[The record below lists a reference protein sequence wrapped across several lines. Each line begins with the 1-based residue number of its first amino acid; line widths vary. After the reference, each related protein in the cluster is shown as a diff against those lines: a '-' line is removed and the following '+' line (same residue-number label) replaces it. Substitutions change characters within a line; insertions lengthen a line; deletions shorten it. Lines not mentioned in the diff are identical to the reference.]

1 MRKIT
6 HIINKLGVIG
16 IPFKV
21 LLSLFATFW
30 AFVRIAWY
38 EQKFGCRI
46 HIKAL
51 LLVQDTS
58 RFTLG
63 NGVFIGANTV
73 LLCMDDPKGIKG
85 TAKLTIG
92 KGTSIGEMNN
102 IRAAGGEI
110 IIGEKCILSQY
121 ITIVAANH
129 LISKD
134 QYMIDQAWDTS
145 KNKVVIHDDVWIGSH
160 AQIMPGVTIGKGAI
174 IAAGATVTKDVE
186 PYAIM
191 LGSPAKLLR
200 YRE

>member
-6 HIINKLGVIG
+6 FIINKLGVIG

-21 LLSLFATFW
+21 MLSLITHIW
-30 AFVRIAWY
+30 ALFKVSWY
-38 EQKFGCRI
+38 EQKYNC
-46 HIKAL
+46 HINHRAL
-51 LLVQDTS
+51 LLIQDS
-58 RFTLG
+58 NRFSLG
-63 NGVFIGANTV
+63 KGVFIGANTV
-73 LLCMDDPKGIKG
+73 LLCMDDPKGTSG
-85 TAKLTIG
+85 VAKLSIG
-92 KGTSIGEMNN
+92 NGTSIGEMNN

-110 IIGEKCILSQY
+110 IIGEKCIFSQY

-129 LISKD
+129 LINKNE
-134 QYMIDQAWDTS
+134 YMIDQAWDTS
-145 KNKVVIHDDVWIGSH
+145 KNKVIIHDDVWIGSH

>member
-16 IPFKV
+16 IPLKV
-21 LLSLFATFW
+21 LLSVFAQVWALF
-30 AFVRIAWY
+30 RIAWY
-38 EQKFGCRI
+38 EQKYSCHI
-46 HIKAL
+46 HAKAL
-51 LLVQDTS
+51 LLIQDS
-58 RFTLG
+58 SKFNLG

-73 LLCMDDPKGIKG
+73 LLCMDDPKGEQGIS
-85 TAKLTIG
+85 KLSIG
-92 KGTSIGEMNN
+92 NGTSIGEMNN

-110 IIGEKCILSQY
+110 IIGQKCIFSQY

-129 LISKD
+129 LVSKD
-134 QYMIDQAWDTS
+134 KHMIDQAWDTT
-145 KNKVVIHDDVWIGSH
+145 KNSVVINDDVWIGSH
-160 AQIMPGVTIGKGAI
+160 SQIMPGVTIGKGAI

-191 LGSPAKLLR
+191 VGSPAKLLR

>member
-1 MRKIT
+1 MRKFI
-6 HIINKLGVIG
+6 HIINKLGFIG

-21 LLSLFATFW
+21 LLNLFAKAW
-30 AFVRIAWY
+30 AQVRIAFY
-38 EQKFGCRI
+38 EQKYNCHI
-46 HIKAL
+46 HYRAL
-51 LLVQDTS
+51 ILIQNQAQFSLAE
-58 RFTLG
+58 
-63 NGVFIGANTV
+63 GVFIGANTV
-73 LLCMDDPKGIKG
+73 LLCMDDPKGEAGIS
-85 TAKLTIG
+85 KLSIG

-110 IIGEKCILSQY
+110 SIGEKCIFSQY

-134 QYMIDQAWDTS
+134 QFMIDQAWDTT
-145 KNKVVIHDDVWIGSH
+145 KNKVVISDDVWIGSH

-191 LGSPAKLLR
+191 VGSPAKLLR

>member
-6 HIINKLGVIG
+6 QILNQLGFIG
-16 IPFKV
+16 VPFKV
-21 LLSLFATFW
+21 LLSVVSQCW
-30 AFVRIAWY
+30 SYVRIAWY
-38 EQKFGCRI
+38 EQKYSCRI
-46 HIKAL
+46 HLKAL
-51 LLVQDTS
+51 LLIQDS
-58 RFTLG
+58 SKFSLSKD
-63 NGVFIGANTV
+63 VFIGANTV
-73 LLCMDDPKGIKG
+73 LLCMDDPKGERGI
-85 TAKLTIG
+85 AKLSIG

-110 IIGEKCILSQY
+110 HIGEKCIFSQF

-134 QYMIDQAWDTS
+134 KYMIDQAWDTT
-145 KNKVVIHDDVWIGSH
+145 KNKVVIQDDVWIGSH

-186 PYAIM
+186 PNAIM
-191 LGSPAKLLR
+191 VGSPAKLLR

>member
-85 TAKLTIG
+85 TAKLSIG
-92 KGTSIGEMNN
+92 NGTSIGEMNN

>member
-6 HIINKLGVIG
+6 YMLNNMGLLG

-21 LLSLFATFW
+21 LLSSFSKVLALF
-30 AFVRIAWY
+30 RLAWY
-38 EQKFGCRI
+38 EQKYNCHI
-46 HIKAL
+46 HSKAL
-51 LLVQDTS
+51 LLIQDPS
-58 RFTLG
+58 KFSLSD
-63 NGVFIGANTV
+63 GVFIGANTV
-73 LLCMDDPKGIKG
+73 LLCMDDPKGQKG
-85 TAKLTIG
+85 ISKLSIG

-110 IIGEKCILSQY
+110 SIGEKCVFSQF

-134 QYMIDQAWDTS
+134 KNIIDQAWDTK
-145 KNKVVIHDDVWIGSH
+145 KNKVVINDDVWIGSS
-160 AQIMPGVTIGKGAI
+160 AQIMPGVTIGRGAI

-191 LGSPAKLLR
+191 VGSPAKLLR

>member
-1 MRKIT
+1 
-6 HIINKLGVIG
+6 
-16 IPFKV
+16 
-21 LLSLFATFW
+21 
-30 AFVRIAWY
+30 
-38 EQKFGCRI
+38 
-46 HIKAL
+46 
-51 LLVQDTS
+51 
-58 RFTLG
+58 
-63 NGVFIGANTV
+63 
-73 LLCMDDPKGIKG
+73 MDDPKGIKG
-85 TAKLTIG
+85 TAKLSIG
-92 KGTSIGEMNN
+92 NGTSIGEMNN

-129 LISKD
+129 LISKE
-134 QYMIDQAWDTS
+134 QFMIDQAWDTS

>member
-6 HIINKLGVIG
+6 HILNQLGILG

-21 LLSLFATFW
+21 ILSVFTQCWSL
-30 AFVRIAWY
+30 VRIAWY
-38 EQKFGCRI
+38 EQKYSCRI
-46 HIKAL
+46 HSRAL
-51 LLVQDTS
+51 LLIQDTS
-58 RFTLG
+58 KFELG
-63 NGVFIGANTV
+63 KGVFIGANTV
-73 LLCMDDPKGIKG
+73 LLCMDDPKGEKG
-85 TAKLTIG
+85 VAKLSIG

-110 IIGEKCILSQY
+110 LIGEKCIFSQY

-129 LISKD
+129 LIRKEE
-134 QYMIDQAWDTS
+134 YMIDQAWDTS
-145 KNKVVIHDDVWIGSH
+145 KNKVVIQDDVWIGSH
-160 AQIMPGVTIGKGAI
+160 AQIMPGVTVGKGAI

-191 LGSPAKLLR
+191 VGSPAKLLR

>member
-6 HIINKLGVIG
+6 HILNQLGIIG

-21 LLSLFATFW
+21 ILSVFTQCLSL
-30 AFVRIAWY
+30 VRIAWY
-38 EQKFGCRI
+38 EQKYSCRI
-46 HIKAL
+46 HSRAL
-51 LLVQDTS
+51 LLIQDATK
-58 RFTLG
+58 FELG
-63 NGVFIGANTV
+63 KGVFIGANTV
-73 LLCMDDPKGIKG
+73 LLCMDDPKGEKG
-85 TAKLTIG
+85 VAKLSIG

-110 IIGEKCILSQY
+110 IIGDKCIFSQY

-129 LISKD
+129 LIKKEE
-134 QYMIDQAWDTS
+134 YMIDQAWDTS
-145 KNKVVIHDDVWIGSH
+145 KNKVVIQDDVWIGSH
-160 AQIMPGVTIGKGAI
+160 AQIMPGVTVGKGAI

-191 LGSPAKLLR
+191 VGSPAKLLR